1 MLIFLFKKKK
11 GRGKKIKEKKEG
23 GKQHVFNEIRIKLKE
38 EVSIR
43 EGGKRA
49 DRGRKRQVTH
59 GKPKKRDNKNDIY
72 QTM

>member
-1 MLIFLFKKKK
+1 MLVAFDAHFSIQKEEKK
-11 GRGKKIKEKKEG
+11 KKEG
-23 GKQHVFNEIRIKLKE
+23 GKKSVFNENRIKSKE
-38 EVSIR
+38 AVSIK

-49 DRGRKRQVTH
+49 GRGRKRQVTH

>member
-1 MLIFLFKKKK
+1 MFLMFIFLFKKKK
-11 GRGKKIKEKKEG
+11 EKKKKRKEKKS
-23 GKQHVFNEIRIKLKE
+23 VFNENRIKLKE
-38 EVSIR
+38 AVSIK

-49 DRGRKRQVTH
+49 GRGRKRQVTH